1 MESYLVRRHIANGQV
16 KISFAGIDMHGL
28 GDIVAEQGDVLV
40 VKFPAG
46 KHWSGRFMPAAY
58 HSPSIYVLQKR
69 QDKSGRYNLVIN
81 YDVTRPKKSAK
92 LS

>member
-1 MESYLVRRHIANGQV
+1 MESYLVRRHIVGDTV

-28 GDIVAEQGDVLV
+28 GDVVVEQNDILV

-69 QDKSGRYNLVIN
+69 ADKSGRYTHLIN
-81 YDVTRPKKSAK
+81 WDVTRAKKS
-92 LS
+92 